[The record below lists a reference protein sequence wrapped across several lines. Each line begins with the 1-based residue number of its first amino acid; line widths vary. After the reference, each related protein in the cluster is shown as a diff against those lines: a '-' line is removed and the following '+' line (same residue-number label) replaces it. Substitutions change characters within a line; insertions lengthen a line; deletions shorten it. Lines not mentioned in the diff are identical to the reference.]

1 MIIASVGL
9 CSCSILNSVMTESQ
23 WKAAFSPS
31 RFTDFTMEGKL
42 VASGEEIASFALL
55 AEGSAASWDVAYA
68 ESEFSV
74 SLRVEEGGLFAS
86 EEAFVDL
93 RPLLS
98 LFVDSFSD
106 YGYYFG
112 SYQSKLGQSAAEA
125 ACSAVNSLG
134 GIVEFATLPSSAESE
149 VLFDGALRV
158 SRIDLDFAG
167 GGAVSR
173 PSGSDASSGLKMSL
187 SFSAYGSTSSKKQG
201 A

>member
-42 VASGEEIASFALL
+42 VASGEEIATFALL
-55 AEGSAASWDVAYA
+55 ADGSAASWDVAYA

-86 EEAFVDL
+86 EEALVDL

-112 SYQSKLGQSAAEA
+112 SYMSTLAQSGIERACDAAE
-125 ACSAVNSLG
+125 SLG
-134 GIVEFATLPSSAESE
+134 GIVEFLSLPDSVESE

-158 SRIDLDFAG
+158 SKVDLKFG
-167 GGAVSR
+167 GGSY
-173 PSGSDASSGLKMSL
+173 SHHSASSASAPLELSL
-187 SFSAYGSTSSKKQG
+187 SFTSYGSTALQ
-201 A
+201 

>member
-1 MIIASVGL
+1 MHISCGKYIFYICLVFSRLGL
-9 CSCSILNSVMTESQ
+9 YIRALVDFYTE
-23 WKAAFSPS
+23 
-31 RFTDFTMEGKL
+31 RFCN
-42 VASGEEIASFALL
+42 I
-55 AEGSAASWDVAYA
+55 
-68 ESEFSV
+68 
-74 SLRVEEGGLFAS
+74 LFAS
-86 EEAFVDL
+86 EEALVDL

-134 GIVEFATLPSSAESE
+134 GIVEFAALPSSAESE

-158 SRIDLDFAG
+158 SRIDLAFAG

-187 SFSAYGSTSSKKQG
+187 SFSAYGSTSLKKQG